1 MKNGVSS
8 TALLIRSGLRTL
20 QVEAAEMMQ
29 KNLIRILA
37 AKQRR
42 KEKALGNQKEKMRGF
57 KHQNI
62 NQVVLF
68 CQISEKNLCCI
79 PRPFYI
85 FYWIS
90 LKIFGGSTSQWVVRN
105 PNSASPALTHVYALQ
120 LRDIMVLTR
129 NITQNY
135 HCH

>member
-20 QVEAAEMMQ
+20 QVEAAEMRQ

-57 KHQNI
+57 KHQDI

-68 CQISEKNLCCI
+68 
-79 PRPFYI
+79 
-85 FYWIS
+85 
-90 LKIFGGSTSQWVVRN
+90 
-105 PNSASPALTHVYALQ
+105 
-120 LRDIMVLTR
+120 
-129 NITQNY
+129 
-135 HCH
+135 